1 MSGRSHTL
9 SAAFLGSEGQ
19 NFLTVKFQPTAAPRG
34 HIVYLPPFGEEMN
47 RCRALA
53 AEQAR
58 RFADAGYIC
67 TMVDFFG
74 TGDSEGELHEASFS
88 VWQDNIRLAIE
99 SGPESPGL
107 PLTLWGMRLGGLHAL
122 LFAGRSALPVQNLI
136 LWQPVTSGKRYVTQL
151 LRQRVASLVGKDLP
165 AETTQEIRQR
175 LEEGENVEVSGYL
188 LGGELVRD
196 MESADPFSAGKLC
209 RERIFWLENTP
220 EPGQEM
226 STAAAKVV
234 QKLEQQGNTV
244 DVYLFNDPPLWQLHK
259 RDEAPGLLAITE
271 GLLS

>member
-1 MSGRSHTL
+1 MKGGSHRL

-19 NFLTVKFQPTAAPRG
+19 RFLTVNFQPTKAPRG
-34 HIVYLPPFGEEMN
+34 HIVYLPPLGEEMN

-58 RFADAGYIC
+58 RFAAEGFLC
-67 TMVDFFG
+67 TMVDFLG
-74 TGDSEGELHEASFS
+74 TGDSEGELHEANFS
-88 VWQDNIRLAIE
+88 VWQENVRLAIE
-99 SGPESPGL
+99 NGQTEPAL

-122 LFAGRSALPVQNLI
+122 LFAAQSAVPVQNLI

-175 LEEGENVEVSGYL
+175 LEEGEIVEVSGYL
-188 LGGELVRD
+188 LGGELIRD
-196 MESADPFSAGKLC
+196 MESADPFSGGKLC
-209 RERIFWLENTP
+209 SERIFWLENST
-220 EPGQEM
+220 EPGQEIN
-226 STAAAKVV
+226 TAAAKAV

-244 DVYLFNDPPLWQLHK
+244 DVHLFNDPPLWQLNE
-259 RDEAPGLLAITE
+259 REDAPELLAVTE
-271 GLLS
+271 GLLV